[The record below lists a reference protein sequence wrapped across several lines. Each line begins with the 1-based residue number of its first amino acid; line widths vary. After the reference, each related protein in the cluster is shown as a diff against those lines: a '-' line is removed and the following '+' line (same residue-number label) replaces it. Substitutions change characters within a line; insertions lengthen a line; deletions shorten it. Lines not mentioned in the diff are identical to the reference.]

1 MNMQSTS
8 SAATSNAAKTAFI
21 STVALIV
28 LCVAWEWFL
37 APLRPGGSWLI
48 LKAVP
53 LLFVLR
59 GLYRGDNY
67 IMQATSMLI
76 LLYMTE
82 GLVRI
87 LDPWPNPLLA
97 VIEIILSLIIFLAL
111 LAHLRPLKKI
121 ARANK
126 K

>member
-1 MNMQSTS
+1 MKSTPQ
-8 SAATSNAAKTAFI
+8 ARTAFI
-21 STVALIV
+21 STLALIA

-59 GLYRGDNY
+59 GLYRADNY
-67 IMQATSMLI
+67 VMQATSMLI

-87 LDPWPNPLLA
+87 VEPWPNLLLA
-97 VIEIILSLIIFLAL
+97 IIEIALSLIIFLAL
-111 LAHLRPLKKI
+111 LSHLRPLKKI
-121 ARANK
+121 ANANK

>member
-1 MNMQSTS
+1 MSPQR
-8 SAATSNAAKTAFI
+8 TAFI
-21 STVALIV
+21 STLALIV

-37 APLRPGGSWLI
+37 APLRPGGSWFI
-48 LKAVP
+48 LKAIP
-53 LLFVLR
+53 LVLVLR
-59 GLYRGDNY
+59 GLYKGDNY
-67 IMQATSMLI
+67 VMQATSMLI

-87 LDPWPNPLLA
+87 LDPWPNVILA
-97 VIEIILSLIIFLAL
+97 SLEVALSLIIFLAL

-126 K
+126 KN

>member
-1 MNMQSTS
+1 MTAQR
-8 SAATSNAAKTAFI
+8 TAFI
-21 STVALIV
+21 STLALIV
-28 LCVAWEWFL
+28 LCIAWEWFL
-37 APLRPGGSWLI
+37 APLRPGGSWFI
-48 LKAVP
+48 LKAIP
-53 LLFVLR
+53 LVLVLP

-67 IMQATSMLI
+67 VMQASSMLI

-87 LDPWPNPLLA
+87 LDPWPNVVLA
-97 VIEIILSLIIFLAL
+97 VIEVALSLMIFLAL

-126 K
+126 ENK

>member
-1 MNMQSTS
+1 MTAQR
-8 SAATSNAAKTAFI
+8 TAFV
-21 STVALIV
+21 TTLALII

-37 APLRPGGSWLI
+37 APLRPGGSWFI
-48 LKAVP
+48 LKTIP
-53 LLFVLR
+53 LVLVLR
-59 GLYRGDNY
+59 GLYKGDNY
-67 IMQATSMLI
+67 VMQATSMLI

-87 LDPWPNPLLA
+87 LDPWPNVILA
-97 VIEIILSLIIFLAL
+97 SLEVVLSLIIFLAL